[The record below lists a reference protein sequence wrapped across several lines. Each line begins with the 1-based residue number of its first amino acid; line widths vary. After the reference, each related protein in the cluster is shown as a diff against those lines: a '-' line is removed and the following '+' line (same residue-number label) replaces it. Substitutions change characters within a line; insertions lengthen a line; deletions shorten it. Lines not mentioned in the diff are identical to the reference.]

1 MTTALRPYVPDVA
14 AEWLVGDPDQR
25 HRSVEGTLA
34 PLLDDVVDPL
44 HEALTGRE
52 APLVT

>member
-34 PLLDDVVDPL
+34 FVDISGFT
-44 HEALTGRE
+44 ALAGG
-52 APLVT
+52 